1 MAEAIDSVSVNGVVY
16 KLAGG
21 SSADLTPYAKKADLA
36 AVATSGAY
44 SDLTGKP
51 DLSPYAKKTELPDL
65 TPYAKK
71 TDIPSQ
77 PDLTP
82 YAVNANVVH
91 KTGAETINGYKAFA
105 SGGVFY
111 GTARAAG
118 LKTRGVCGV
127 SEDGSSKTGLYLNY
141 DGDEKYSRKVYL
153 GGSSDSAVAVRADM
167 LTWENVSGKPTIPS
181 KTSQLTNDSG
191 YLTSHQS
198 LGDYYTKAQV
208 DAAIAASASSS
219 GPAISVN
226 ETALVIQTTVAAA
239 DEVSY

>member
-51 DLSPYAKKTELPDL
+51 DL

-71 TDIPSQ
+71 TDIPAQ

-82 YAVNANVVH
+82 YAVDAGVVH
-91 KTGAETINGYKAFA
+91 LKGAETINGYKAFA

-111 GTARAAG
+111 GTAKAAG

-127 SEDGSSKTGLYLNY
+127 SEDGSAKTGLYLNY
-141 DGDEKYSRKVYL
+141 DGDELYSRKVYL
-153 GGSSDSAVAVRADM
+153 GGNSASAVAVRADM
-167 LTWENVSGKPTIPS
+167 LTWENVSGKPTIPT
-181 KTSQLTNDSG
+181 KTSQITNDSG

-198 LGDYYTKAQV
+198 LGNYYTKAQV

>member
-44 SDLTGKP
+44 SDLSGKP

-71 TDIPSQ
+71 TDIPAQ

-82 YAVNANVVH
+82 YA
-91 KTGAETINGYKAFA
+91 KSA
-105 SGGVFY
+105 SL
-111 GTARAAG
+111 A
-118 LKTRGVCGV
+118 
-127 SEDGSSKTGLYLNY
+127 
-141 DGDEKYSRKVYL
+141 
-153 GGSSDSAVAVRADM
+153 AVATSGAYSD
-167 LTWENVSGKPTIPS
+167 LTGKPTIPS

-208 DAAIAASASSS
+208 DAAIAAAPS